1 MKKTVIFTALAAAA
15 IAFVSCEKPV
25 KQNGVH
31 FVLHAGQIQTKT
43 YLEDMGGGS
52 YQPLWQNGDQL
63 GILFSADAP
72 ADNINLKNDAV
83 FTATAK
89 DGGLAADFTGTASVS
104 DNLEQTIYAYYPAD
118 AGMKFYKNGSIG
130 LDVPTE
136 QHPAYISDNYTFD
149 PAGDIL
155 VAKPHTCI
163 IIDGEAESE
172 DNMQFTR
179 VTSVLKFNFKASEGD
194 KAYGQHVESVSLV
207 APTNTYITGRICVDP
222 QTCEVTGVNNTNASN
237 TLSLVP
243 TADAY
248 TYVGYP
254 SANSMFASIAPVK
267 LSATGSI
274 RIVVETEDYTIT
286 KTFAPGSEFE
296 FPAGKIVVF
305 NLTVR
310 DEDCVEKGGSEGGE
324 EGDDDTDLSHTDV
337 ITAADLAATGTSY
350 VNFSGVK
357 KTVGTYAGN
366 SAKNTAGAIQLRS
379 SNSNSG
385 LVSTS
390 GDGVVKS
397 VTIDFTDANTNT
409 LSVYG
414 SNTAYESAS
423 DLYATTGNTKQ
434 GELIGELSSDGT
446 VTFTEDYSFVGVRS
460 KSGAVYVESIKIVW
474 GEASEASVPVTSVS
488 LDKTS
493 ATLEVGETVSLI
505 AAVSPDNATNKSVT
519 WSSNNEDVAT
529 VEGGVVTAVAVGTAT
544 ITVTTVDGNK
554 TATCAVTV
562 NAEQVIETTIADAL
576 TKVDD
581 GKTYQITGV
590 ASNIVNTT
598 YGNFDL
604 VDGESKIYIYG
615 LLTADGEAQKFA
627 DLDIAAGDQVTLKGQ
642 VVDYK
647 GTIEIKNAVFVSRV
661 KATVPDTPTTPVYAS
676 LAELVAA
683 GAPTTTAKKVTVT
696 LNDEEIK
703 SIYVTSQGY
712 RNGIFVDAGEHEI
725 EIFSRNV
732 PESWVAGGT
741 VSGTLTEC
749 DWKLYNT
756 TWELCPT
763 DWTELTYTAPT
774 STGGDDSGETGGDEG
789 DDTSSW
795 ATVESS
801 NVDLVL
807 GTNGSDATVNGEAAI
822 KVGTSKLGG
831 DCSVKVRA
839 GATKLY
845 FHAAAWN
852 GVSGLSL
859 NITPADKVSKTSV
872 ALKADT
878 GLSANSPFTLSGKPE
893 DYFFELDLTGIT
905 AETIITFTTS
915 SAKRFVLWGVNAE

>member
-324 EGDDDTDLSHTDV
+324 EGGEEGGDTDQP
-337 ITAADLAATGTSY
+337 A
-350 VNFSGVK
+350 
-357 KTVGTYAGN
+357 
-366 SAKNTAGAIQLRS
+366 
-379 SNSNSG
+379 
-385 LVSTS
+385 
-390 GDGVVKS
+390 
-397 VTIDFTDANTNT
+397 
-409 LSVYG
+409 
-414 SNTAYESAS
+414 
-423 DLYATTGNTKQ
+423 
-434 GELIGELSSDGT
+434 T
-446 VTFTEDYSFVGVRS
+446 VTFGDLGYASWGQTASFSGSTYDSASQTKDNVTFDYIRNSGSLYANTTSIRFYKSNELTFTAPEGYMLTSIVFGGTSFKDDGTTDVVTCTS
-460 KSGAVYVESIKIVW
+460 TTSALSWSGKASSVTFTRPDNAASYMTLNSVTVNLIVDD
-474 GEASEASVPVTSVS
+474 GDTPETVSVVSVS

-604 VDGESKIYIYG
+604 VDGDASIYIYG
-615 LLTADGEAQKFA
+615 LLTAAGEARKFA
-627 DLDIAAGDQVTLKGQ
+627 DLDVEAGDELTLKGK
-642 VVDYK
+642 VIDYNGK
-647 GTIEIKNAVFVSRV
+647 AEIVNAVFVSRV
-661 KATVPDTPTTPVYAS
+661 KAVTPPVVTPVYAS
-676 LAELVAA
+676 LAELIAA
-683 GAPTTTAKKVTVT
+683 GAPTATSKNVTVT
-696 LNDEEIK
+696 LTDEEIK
-703 SIYVTSQGY
+703 SIYVTSRGN
-712 RNGIFVDAGEHEI
+712 RNGVFLQVGDQEI
-725 EIFSRNV
+725 EIFSQNV
-732 PESWVAGGT
+732 PTDWVAGGT
-741 VSGTLTEC
+741 LSGTLTEC
-749 DWKLYNT
+749 GWVLYNNAI
-756 TWELCPT
+756 WELTP
-763 DWTELTYTAPT
+763 DNWDELTYTAPN
-774 STGGDDSGETGGDEG
+774 STGGDEGGETGGDG
-789 DDTSSW
+789 SSSTAKFVYADLYSDITGSGTKDASSDTVDDVTIEYSKVSGSNSPKYYANGASLRIYNASTMTFTVPAGMKITSI
-795 ATVESS
+795 
-801 NVDLVL
+801 
-807 GTNGSDATVNGEAAI
+807 AA
-822 KVGTSKLGG
+822 VGTTTWVNSKLSADSGTVSDSSHSWTG
-831 DCSVKVRA
+831 SASKV
-839 GATKLY
+839 
-845 FHAAAWN
+845 
-852 GVSGLSL
+852 V
-859 NITPADKVSKTSV
+859 
-872 ALKADT
+872 
-878 GLSANSPFTLSGKPE
+878 FTIEGS
-893 DYFFELDLTGIT
+893 F
-905 AETIITFTTS
+905 
-915 SAKRFVLWGVNAE
+915 RFSEIDVTYE